1 MSDKDKISGS
11 KGYSQMK
18 DQKTHKDS
26 RRKFLVK
33 TSAVSLISA
42 LPATS
47 VWGACTVSGA
57 LSGGS
62 KVNNDCTTISLI
74 GGRSPGKWH
83 DMLTGESIASAFPY
97 LKDYK
102 QNGPNADNTRYEC
115 EKSHLVSVIL
125 AAQDITIPLGNNEHG
140 QAVTINIKDA
150 LASSGHIAWNLAAV
164 YLNAEFG
171 FYSSSL
177 PVTLSS
183 GHSINNGADLISH
196 LFALDIIN
204 NGFGDSDSYF
214 GFTDGSTTYQATGS
228 NC

>member
-1 MSDKDKISGS
+1 MSDKDKTNSS

-26 RRKFLVK
+26 RRKFLVR

-62 KVNNDCTTISLI
+62 KVNDDCTTVKLL

-83 DMLTGESIASAFPY
+83 DMTTGESIASAFPY

-102 QNGPNADNTRYEC
+102 QNGAHADNTRYEC
-115 EKSHLVSVIL
+115 EKSYLVSVIL
-125 AAQDITIPLGNNEHG
+125 AAQDVTIPLGNDEHG
-140 QAVTINIKDA
+140 QAVSINIKDA
-150 LASSGHIAWNLAAV
+150 LASSGHLSWNLAAV
-164 YLNAEFG
+164 YLNAYFG
-171 FYSSSL
+171 FYSL
-177 PVTLSS
+177 PITVNS
-183 GHSINNGADLISH
+183 GHSLSDGADLIAH
-196 LFALDIIN
+196 LFALDVIN
-204 NGFGDSDSYF
+204 NGAGDSDTYF
-214 GFTDGSTTYQATGS
+214 GFTDGSTTHTEAPS
-228 NC
+228 HCIV

>member
-1 MSDKDKISGS
+1 
-11 KGYSQMK
+11 MK
-18 DQKTHKDS
+18 DQTENKNS
-26 RRKFLVK
+26 RRKFLVR

-62 KVNNDCTTISLI
+62 KVNNDCTTIILQ

-102 QNGPNADNTRYEC
+102 QNGQNADNTRYEC

-125 AAQDITIPLGNNEHG
+125 AAQNITIPLGNNEHG

-150 LASSGHIAWNLAAV
+150 LSSTGHLPWNLAAV

-183 GHSINNGADLISH
+183 GHTINNGAELISH

-204 NGFGDSDSYF
+204 EGYGEGDTYF
-214 GFTDGSTTYQATGS
+214 GFTDGSTLYRATAS
-228 NC
+228 SC